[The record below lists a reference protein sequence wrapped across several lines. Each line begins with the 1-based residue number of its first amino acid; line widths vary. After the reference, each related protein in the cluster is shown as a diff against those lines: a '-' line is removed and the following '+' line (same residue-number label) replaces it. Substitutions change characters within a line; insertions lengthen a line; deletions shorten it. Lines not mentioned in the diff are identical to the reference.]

1 MVSSHNKMYLELILN
16 YYFDGQLMGMISN
29 LFRIRKVMFSNII
42 ITNLGIALWLRR
54 MSLFITFTVF

>member
-42 ITNLGIALWLRR
+42 ITNLGIALWLGR